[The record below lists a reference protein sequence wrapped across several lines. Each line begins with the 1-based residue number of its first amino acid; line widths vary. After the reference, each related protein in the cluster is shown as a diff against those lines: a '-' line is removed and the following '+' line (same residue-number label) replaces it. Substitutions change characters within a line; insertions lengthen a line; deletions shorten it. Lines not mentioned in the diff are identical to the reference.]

1 MIHAQKIAKEFQALH
16 AAGLLGHGYILYGPE
31 PQAQLACAQ
40 SLASFL
46 ETKRWEIGSGV
57 HSDTLLIDGT
67 AQDLG
72 VDVARTFSDF
82 LYRNPVA
89 SSRRTLIVHHASELT
104 TQAQNAILK
113 LAEEPPA
120 HALILITVRELGSL
134 LGPLRS
140 RLAAYYLPAS
150 HAGAVERT
158 PREARAELLVEKL
171 LLSRPAERA
180 ALIKELIEED
190 KEDSVEKKDK
200 IVDTFLSCLIAE
212 LAQRPEKN
220 LPALRQAL
228 LRQTAMSD
236 YSTSKKLQLEAL
248 LQFLP

>member
-1 MIHAQKIAKEFQALH
+1 MAHEQKIKKEFQELH

-31 PQAQLACAQ
+31 PSEQLSCAR
-40 SLASFL
+40 SLAAFL
-46 ETKRWEIGSGV
+46 ETGKWQV
-57 HSDTLLIDGT
+57 SDAILLDSLLIDGT

-82 LYRNPVA
+82 LYRSPVA
-89 SSRRTLIVHHASELT
+89 SPRRTLIVHHASELT

-120 HALILITVRELGSL
+120 HALILITVRDLGSL
-134 LGPLRS
+134 ISPLRS
-140 RLAAYYLPAS
+140 RLAAHYLPAS
-150 HAGAVERT
+150 GARAEQT

-171 LLSRPAERA
+171 LLSRSADRA
-180 ALIKELIEED
+180 AIIKELVEED

-212 LAQRPEKN
+212 LAKKPERN

-228 LRQTAMSD
+228 LRQTAMAD
-236 YSTSKKLQLEAL
+236 YTTNKKLQLEAL